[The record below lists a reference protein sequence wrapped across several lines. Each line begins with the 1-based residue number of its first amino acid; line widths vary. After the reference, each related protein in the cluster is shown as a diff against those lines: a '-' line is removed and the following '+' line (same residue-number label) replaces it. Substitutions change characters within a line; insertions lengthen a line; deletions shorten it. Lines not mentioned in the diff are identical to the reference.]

1 MREIMAFSLE
11 STKNTATING
21 LKMLVYGAAGTGKT
35 TLCGTSDNKKTIILS
50 AEGGMLSLAGKDI
63 AMSEIRSME
72 DLREAFVFL
81 NSKEGQ
87 QYEWI
92 CLDSISE
99 MAEVCLSIE
108 KGKES
113 DPRRAYMTTQDT
125 ITSLVRGFRDLPG
138 RNVVITAKLDRSHD
152 QESGVM
158 LYTPGCPGNKLAQQ
172 LPYLFDIVLALR
184 TLTDDE
190 GIVRRFVQT
199 QTDKQWS
206 AKDRSGKL
214 DMFESPD
221 LTELYQKIAA

>member
-1 MREIMAFSLE
+1 MAFNLE
-11 STKNTATING
+11 STKNAASING
-21 LKMLVYGAAGTGKT
+21 LKVLVYGAAGVGKT
-35 TLCGTSDNKKTIILS
+35 TLCGTSDNRKTIILS

-72 DLREAFVFL
+72 DLRDAFCFL
-81 NSKEGQ
+81 NSKEGS

-108 KGKES
+108 KSKEKN
-113 DPRRAYMTTQDT
+113 PIRAYMTTQDT
-125 ITSLVRGFRDLPG
+125 ITGLVRAFRDMPG
-138 RNVVITAKLDRSHD
+138 RNVVITAKLDRSQD
-152 QESGVM
+152 QETGAM
-158 LYTPGCPGNKLAQQ
+158 LYAPSCPGNKLAQQ

-184 TLTDDE
+184 TQTDDE
-190 GIVRRFVQT
+190 GKLRRFVQT
-199 QTDKQWS
+199 QTDQQWS

-221 LTELYQKIAA
+221 LMELYNKIAA